1 MIVPDAKGVIVIL
14 LVALFLGMILW
25 LQYDMRR

>member
-1 MIVPDAKGVIVIL
+1 MIPDAKGVMTIL
-14 LVALFLGMILW
+14 LIALFLGMILY